1 MKNESPAI
9 KMADFPVI
17 KTERL
22 LLTLPSMEAA
32 PLLLRYF
39 EENREHLA
47 EWSPPTPEG
56 FYTESYWQER
66 LERARAD
73 FEQDKSLQLV
83 FFERAQPLLRVA
95 GVCNFSAFIRGAFQA
110 CYLGYSIDYR
120 DEGRGLMSE
129 ALAAAIRYAF
139 DDLQLHRIM
148 ANYVPT
154 NERSGRLLRKLGFA
168 VEGYARDYLFIN
180 GEWRD
185 HVLTSLTNS
194 QTQPGGLQSR

>member
-1 MKNESPAI
+1 MKMDN
-9 KMADFPVI
+9 FPVI

-22 LLTLPSMEAA
+22 LLTLPSIDAA

-47 EWSPPTPEG
+47 EWSPPMPDG
-56 FYTESYWQER
+56 YYTEGYWRER
-66 LERARAD
+66 LERARAE
-73 FEQDKSLQLV
+73 FEQDKSMQLV
-83 FFERAQPLLRVA
+83 IFEREQPVKRVV
-95 GVCNFSAFIRGAFQA
+95 GVCNFSVFIRSAFQS

-120 DEGRGLMSE
+120 DEGRGLMRE
-129 ALAAAIRYAF
+129 ALAAAIKYAF
-139 DDLQLHRIM
+139 DDLRLHRIM

-154 NERSGRLLRKLGFA
+154 NERSGRLLRRLGFT
-168 VEGYARDYLFIN
+168 VEGYARDYLFVN

-194 QTQPGGLQSR
+194 QMRLGDVH

>member
-1 MKNESPAI
+1 MT
-9 KMADFPVI
+9 KMDDFPVI

-22 LLTLPSMEAA
+22 LLTLPSIEAA

-47 EWSPPTPEG
+47 EWSPPTPDG
-56 FYTESYWQER
+56 YYTESYWRDR
-66 LERARAD
+66 LERARAE
-73 FEQDKSLQLV
+73 FEQDKSMQLV
-83 FFERAQPLLRVA
+83 FFEQEQAMSRVV
-95 GVCNFSAFIRGAFQA
+95 GVCNFSAFIRGAFHA

-120 DEGRGLMSE
+120 DEGRGLMRE
-129 ALAAAIRYAF
+129 ALSAAIEYAF
-139 DDLQLHRIM
+139 DVLRLHRIM

-154 NERSGRLLRKLGFA
+154 NERSGRLLRKLGFT

-185 HVLTSLTNS
+185 HVLTSLTNPR
-194 QTQPGGLQSR
+194 TQPGDAQMRMMK

>member
-1 MKNESPAI
+1 MKNESAAI

-22 LLTLPSMEAA
+22 LLTLPSTEAA

-39 EENREHLA
+39 EENRAHLA
-47 EWSPPTPEG
+47 KWSPPVPEG
-56 FYTESYWQER
+56 YYTQNYWHER
-66 LERARAD
+66 LERARAE
-73 FEQDKSLQLV
+73 FEQDTSMQLV
-83 FFERAQPLLRVA
+83 FFEREQPMMRVV
-95 GVCNFSAFIRGAFQA
+95 GVCNFSLFIRGAFQA

-120 DEGRGLMSE
+120 DEGRGLMYE
-129 ALAAAIRYAF
+129 ALSAAIRYAF
-139 DDLQLHRIM
+139 DELHLHRIM

-154 NERSGRLLRKLGFA
+154 NERSGRLLRKLGFT

-194 QTQPGGLQSR
+194 QT